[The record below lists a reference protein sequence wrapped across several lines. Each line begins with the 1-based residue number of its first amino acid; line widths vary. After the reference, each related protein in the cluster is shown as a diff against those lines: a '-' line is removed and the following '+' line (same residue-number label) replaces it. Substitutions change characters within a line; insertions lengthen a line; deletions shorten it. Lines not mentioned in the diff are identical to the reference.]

1 MKTKFSPA
9 VIGAFVLGAFALI
22 IISLLAFGGVNFFSK
37 PQRFVVY
44 FEESIHG
51 LDLGSPVKLNGVRV
65 GRVVDLNIRYD
76 EATNKSVVAVVC
88 EFSKNM
94 LTDAQG
100 HIIDVSSRNELQE
113 LIDHGLR
120 AQLGFL
126 GFATGLLFVELDFRD
141 PKDYPADNHETEIR
155 YAVVPSV
162 KSAISEVQ
170 ASVIDILAN
179 VQKVDFA
186 GLSEQ
191 LKSLLV
197 ATHKQVDGLD
207 LPGMV
212 AQWKKTGAAVETV
225 ANAPEIRQTFANLN
239 AAVTDLRT
247 VLAKLDTQVMP
258 AGKELTAT
266 LAQAKATLESF
277 NAAANDT
284 RRFIAAQGGLGDE
297 VAHTLEQLG
306 EAADSVQRLADYLER
321 NPNALIAG
329 KKLRP

>member
-9 VIGAFVLGAFALI
+9 VIGAFVIGAFTLI
-22 IISLLAFGGVNFFSK
+22 IIALLAFGGVNFFSK

-88 EFSKNM
+88 ELSKNI
-94 LTDAQG
+94 LTDAKG
-100 HIIDVSSRNELQE
+100 HIIDVSGRNELQE

-141 PKDYPADNHETEIR
+141 PKDYPADDQRTEIK
-155 YAVVPSV
+155 YAVVPAV

-170 ASVIDILAN
+170 ASAIEIMAN
-179 VQKVDFA
+179 LQKVDFA
-186 GLSEQ
+186 GLSVE

-207 LPGMV
+207 LPGMA
-212 AQWKKTGAAVETV
+212 AQWKKTGVAVEQAV
-225 ANAPEIRQTFANLN
+225 SAPEIKQTFANLN

-277 NAAANDT
+277 NSAANDT

-297 VAHTLEQLG
+297 VAHTLAQLG

-329 KKLRP
+329 KKRP